1 MIKHIKQGIKKSII
15 IICIL
20 FCVFLIWGLW
30 EAFLKDLI
38 PYKRTSFE
46 DYTNFYLEVGDSSF
60 PEEVSFTVS
69 HERYFYYSGNM
80 DKKRAVCFVVETAEE
95 YKEYKN
101 SKSIQ
106 NSLREEGYPQ
116 AVSKSFLQEGK
127 IVFLEEIMEQ
137 DAEKY
142 SVLEYEELKLQHGFY
157 RRGILCNDETQ
168 EIIIFSYK
176 DSSIFNDLE

>member
-1 MIKHIKQGIKKSII
+1 MINHIRQGIKKSII

-38 PYKRTSFE
+38 PYKRTSFK
-46 DYTNFYLEVGDSSF
+46 DYTNFYLEVGNSYF
-60 PEEVSFTVS
+60 PEEVPFTVS
-69 HERYFYYSGNM
+69 HEKYFYYSGNM
-80 DKKRAVCFVVETAEE
+80 DKKRAVCFVVETTEE
-95 YKEYKN
+95 YNEYKN
-101 SKSIQ
+101 SESIQ
-106 NSLREEGYPQ
+106 NSLTEEEYPQ
-116 AVSKSFLQEGK
+116 AVSNSFLQEEK

-142 SVLEYEELKLQHGFY
+142 SVLIYEEAKLQHGYY
-157 RRGILCNDETQ
+157 RTGIICNDETQ
-168 EIIIFSYK
+168 EIILFSYK